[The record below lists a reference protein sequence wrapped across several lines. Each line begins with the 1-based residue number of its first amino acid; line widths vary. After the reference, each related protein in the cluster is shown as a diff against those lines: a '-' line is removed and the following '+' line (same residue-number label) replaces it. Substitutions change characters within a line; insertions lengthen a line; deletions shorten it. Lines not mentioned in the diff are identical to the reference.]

1 MTTSDNVTEA
11 TVMGLLPFTSYD
23 CSVTANTSVGEGP
36 PSPTLTQR
44 TVESGECVLHGSLMY
59 MYNNIISVVYTLF
72 TIVRTCTC
80 TCVYVCVVHYL

>member
-44 TVESGECVLHGSLMY
+44 TVESGECVLHGWLMY
-59 MYNNIISVVYTLF
+59 MYNISVVYTLF